1 MFTIDLFSVEGH
13 RHTMPKFER
22 KKLYDVPD
30 LEDSPY
36 TEQKATQAQLGPANP
51 KHGFGLC

>member
-36 TEQKATQAQLGPANP
+36 TEQEATQAQLGPANP